1 MSYASDRGINE
12 LELIDRLRFGDRT
25 ALSEIYNRYWEDCYD
40 IALFLLKDSYQA
52 EDVLHDVFL
61 AFWNARARINI
72 RQSLQAYLSQS
83 IRYECYR
90 ILKQRKR
97 NISVELIGEELVS
110 SGYFETLDAKEMNY
124 QVETALKAMPKKSR
138 EIFFMS
144 REDELTYVEIA
155 AKMGLT
161 KKAVEYHMSKVLKA
175 LRRALL
181 LILFLFLGLTP

>member
-12 LELIDRLRFGDRT
+12 LELIHRLRFGDRT

-110 SGYFETLDAKEMNY
+110 SGYFETLDVKEMNY